1 MRKML
6 CNVCRPFLAVV
17 FAAAVFTA
25 CSKDD
30 PEVTNTNEGKTKLPI
45 PVLAS
50 SELNATSFVV
60 EWPAVD
66 NATVYAYALN
76 GGMTTQTA
84 PEEGML
90 YTSKTKLVFSK
101 LKENTAYT
109 VRVKAIALSEDKT
122 FTDSEYVEI
131 KVTTLDDTSVDDP
144 FTFDEKVVIAT
155 GATIDVIPVDPNALY
170 IAINA
175 SKNAIEAS
183 TIDEYLQNVLY
194 QSYFWIEDWTK
205 PDGTMIFQGKSIFS
219 EGVGL
224 YPERDYVLIAATVN
238 GKGEI
243 MKYSTHAYRTPA
255 ISDLQMTFD
264 VTTKDVTHDSAVFS
278 IIPSD
283 KENSYV
289 YELIETAKYVGK
301 TDDQI
306 IDQMIATAGTFYSR
320 GDQIDQSQQSLTPN
334 TEYGIYV
341 VGCTQQQPTT
351 GLTKIIFKT
360 KELVFDFNSDA
371 YTEAK
376 IVSIAEN
383 QIEGEG
389 SGYVVVKAQL
399 TPNESVYRYQ
409 PICGPASQFEGMS
422 DTELAGLVAAKGES
436 SEWYPEN
443 IWNFQY
449 ATTQRPLPANTDCMI
464 IVLSRDADSN
474 YGKLTKFEFH
484 TTPTTTGDG
493 EPEPPIVDP
502 MPGV

>member
-1 MRKML
+1 MKKML
-6 CNVCRPFLAVV
+6 CNVYRPFLAVV

-25 CSKDD
+25 CSNDD
-30 PEVTNTNEGKTKLPI
+30 PEVTNTNEGKTKLPN

-50 SELNATSFVV
+50 SGIDATSFVV

-76 GGMTTQTA
+76 GGMTPQTA

-90 YTSKTKLVFSK
+90 YTPNTKLVFSK
-101 LKENTAYT
+101 LAEKTTYT

-131 KVTTLDDTSVDDP
+131 KVTTLDDTSADDP

-170 IAINA
+170 IALNA

-183 TIDEYLQNVLY
+183 SIDEYLQNALY
-194 QSYFWIEDWTK
+194 QNYFWIEDWTK
-205 PDGTMIFQGKSIFS
+205 PDKTMIFQGKSTFS

-255 ISDLQMTFD
+255 ISDLQMTFE
-264 VTTKDVTHDSAVFS
+264 VTTKDITHDSAVFS

-289 YELIETAKYVGK
+289 YELIEAAKYVGK

-306 IDQMIATAGTFYSR
+306 IAQMIATTGTFYSR
-320 GDQIDQSQQSLTPN
+320 GDQIDLSQVYLTPD

-351 GLTKIIFKT
+351 GLTKVTFTT
-360 KELVFDFNSDA
+360 KKMEFDFSSDA

-376 IVSIAEN
+376 ILSIAEN

-389 SGYVVVKAQL
+389 SGYVEVKAQL
-399 TPNESVYRYQ
+399 TPNKSVYRYQ

-422 DTELAGLVAAKGES
+422 DVELAKLVAQMGES
-436 SEWYPEN
+436 SEWYKEN
-443 IWNFQY
+443 VWTFKF

-464 IVLSRDADSN
+464 IILSRDADSN
-474 YGKLTKFEFH
+474 YGKLNKFEFH
-484 TTPTTTGDG
+484 TTPTTTDG
-493 EPEPPIVDP
+493 EEPEPPIVDP
-502 MPGV
+502 MPEV